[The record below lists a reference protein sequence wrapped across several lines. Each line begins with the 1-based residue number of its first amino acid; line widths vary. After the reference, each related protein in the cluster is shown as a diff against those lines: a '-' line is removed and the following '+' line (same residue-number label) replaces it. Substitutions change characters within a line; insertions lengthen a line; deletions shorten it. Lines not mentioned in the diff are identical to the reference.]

1 MWNST
6 DIGIDLGTANLLI
19 YTNSKEIV
27 FDEPSVVAV
36 DPAGRLI
43 AIGNEAKAMLGKT
56 PEQITAIRPLRDGV
70 IADYDMTAELL
81 KSAMAKASKKLGQ
94 ALRKPRV
101 VVSIPCGATSV
112 EQRAIVDAVK
122 SGGAKEVHLIE
133 EPVAAA
139 IGAELPVSE
148 PIANVIVDIGGGT
161 TEVAIISF
169 GGVVSSNSVK
179 FAGDKMDEEIIHH
192 LRKRHNL
199 IIGEQTAE
207 AIKKEIGFTPIAH
220 EAKTMDIRGRDVVTG
235 LPKTIMLHSRDIQ
248 QCLKEGM
255 ETILEAIR
263 TTLEQCPA
271 ELSGDIVDQGIVLT
285 GGGALMNG
293 MQDWLSQVISV
304 PVHTSPEP
312 MKAVVF
318 GTGKALGTI
327 KTMRKVAN

>member
-19 YTNSKEIV
+19 YTSSKEIV
-27 FDEPSVVAV
+27 FNEPAVVAV
-36 DPAGRLI
+36 DQRGSII
-43 AIGNEAKAMLGKT
+43 AIGNEAKVMIGKT
-56 PEQITAIRPLRDGV
+56 PGQIRAIRPMRDGV

-81 KSAMAKASKKLGQ
+81 KSAMAKATKKMGQ
-94 ALRKPRV
+94 SVRKPRV
-101 VVSIPCGATSV
+101 VAAVPCGATSV
-112 EQRAIVDAVK
+112 EQRAIVDAIK
-122 SGGAKEVHLIE
+122 SYGAKEVHLIE

-139 IGAELPVSE
+139 IGADLPVGE

-179 FAGDKMDEEIIHH
+179 FAGDKMDEEIIQYV
-192 LRKRHNL
+192 RKRHNVL
-199 IIGEQTAE
+199 IGEQTAE
-207 AIKKEIGFTPIAH
+207 AIKKEIGYAPVAH

-235 LPKTIMLHSRDIQ
+235 LPKTITLHSRDIQ
-248 QCLKEGM
+248 HCLKEGM

-263 TTLEQCPA
+263 TTLELCPA

-285 GGGALMNG
+285 GGGSLLNG
-293 MQDWLSQVISV
+293 IQEWLSQVISV
-304 PVHTSPEP
+304 PVHTAPEP
-312 MKAVVF
+312 MEAVAV

-327 KTMRKVAN
+327 MTLRKVAL